1 MFSERDAPLAQLVEQ
16 LTLNQRVPGSSPW
29 WCTRRPVGQA
39 VKTPASHAGNGGSIP
54 PRVTREGTDR
64 KSEPDRSRLTRV
76 RRYGNIGKQSKSPKA
91 GTNDVED
98 PPVPIPNTEVKLN
111 SAENTWRD
119 TAREHRSAP
128 APEKDRNSP
137 EGEFFFYIP
146 AVAMRQKHRNS
157 GIPWGSLD
165 LDGGNGA
172 GAGSM
177 GTSPW
182 EAPQGQ
188 NRCQCL

>member
-54 PRVTREGTDR
+54 PRVTREGTDG

-91 GTNDVED
+91 GTNGVED

-128 APEKDRNSP
+128 ASEKDRNSP

-146 AVAMRQKHRNS
+146 AVAMRQKQRDPM
-157 GIPWGSLD
+157 GVPLY
-165 LDGGNGA
+165 LDGENGA